1 MPTGRPSDQE
11 VPLGLTFD
19 DVLLEPRRSG
29 ATSRRQIDTR
39 TRLTR
44 QIEMAIPVVSANMD
58 AVTEGEMAVAVA
70 RVGGIGIVHR
80 FLPIDRQ
87 VAEVRRVKRA
97 ESVVLARPYTF
108 GPDRTV
114 REALEFMEEHGS
126 AGLLIVDGSGE
137 LLGLVTAR
145 DVVFEDDLDRLLT
158 AVMTP
163 RDRLVTASPGVS
175 PEEARQI
182 LHRHRVEK
190 LPLVNGEG
198 RLAGLITSRDILNRM
213 KYPQATKDAEGRLR
227 VGAAVGIRGDYL
239 ERAAALVEEDVDVI
253 VLDVAHG
260 HTEAAL
266 QALERLRETYPDTSL
281 VAGNVA
287 TAEGTRDL
295 LERGADAVKV
305 GVGPGSSCTTRIVTG
320 AGVPQLTAILE
331 CARVAAERDVP
342 IIADG
347 GIRNSG
353 DLTKAL
359 AAGASSAMLGNLL
372 AGTEE
377 SPGAVIIRNGRQ
389 YKTYRGMASLW
400 ASARRQALDAPVE
413 DEDLS
418 QIVAEGIEATVPYRG
433 KAVDVLVQLVGGL
446 RSGMS
451 YCGARSIREMWTQ
464 ARFVRITPA
473 GMKESLP
480 HDVEPA

>member
-1 MPTGRPSDQE
+1 MADSGF
-11 VPLGLTFD
+11 PLGLTFD
-19 DVLLEPRRSG
+19 DVLLVPRRSG

-44 QIEMAIPVVSANMD
+44 RIEMAIPIVSANMD
-58 AVTEGEMAVAVA
+58 AVTESEMAIAVA
-70 RVGGIGIVHR
+70 RAGGIGIIHR

-97 ESVVLARPYTF
+97 ESVVLTRPYTF
-108 GPDRTV
+108 GPERTV

-126 AGLLIVDGSGE
+126 AGLLIVDGGGE

-145 DVVFEDDLDRLLT
+145 DVVFEDDMDRPLT

-163 RDRLVTASPGVS
+163 RERLVTASLGIT
-175 PEEARQI
+175 PEEARRV

-213 KYPQATKDAEGRLR
+213 KYPQATKDADGRLR

-239 ERAAALVEEDVDVI
+239 ERAEALVKEDVDAL

-260 HTEAAL
+260 HTEATL
-266 QALERLRETYPDTSL
+266 QALERLRAVHPDVSI

-287 TAEGTRDL
+287 TSEGTKDL
-295 LERGADAVKV
+295 IDRGADAVKV
-305 GVGPGSSCTTRIVTG
+305 GVGPGSTCTTRIVTG
-320 AGVPQLTAILE
+320 AGVPQLTAVLE
-331 CARVAAERDVP
+331 CARAAAGRDVP

-347 GIRNSG
+347 GIRSSG

-377 SPGAVIIRNGRQ
+377 SPGSLIIRNGRQ
-389 YKTYRGMASLW
+389 YKAFRGMASLW
-400 ASARRQALDAPVE
+400 ASARRQSLDAPVE

-418 QIVAEGIEATVPYRG
+418 QIVEEGVEATVPYRG
-433 KAVDVLVQLVGGL
+433 KAVDVVMQLVGGL
-446 RSGMS
+446 QSGMS

-480 HDVEPA
+480 HDVQPA